1 MCPASGLTSRQG
13 GRLAQPWHRSLIYWT
28 RNTHISLQE
37 EQPDAAICPGNG
49 PGSPRSLQ
57 EYLYK
62 ATALPPGP
70 RGEDGGSNSPCPC
83 GSSCED
89 QPCPGPDACVVDQ
102 RLPSSQPLTSPPT
115 RRKPLPQTPCNTLPP
130 GLPPAPNAAPWS
142 HARLA
147 SPGWEEGA
155 WMLSADPPPD
165 PGLPGMLQG
174 SEPDTKSHGSHL
186 GGRLGVLR
194 GCPCCLPHT
203 PFHGPA
209 EEPAVHTALP
219 RGVLLESILSRAL
232 ASQLLKGSGAPSPPS
247 SAGSSFLPGA
257 PPSCFT
263 GRAWPLHCRPASG
276 GGAQA
281 GGMGRAAGS
290 PELGDSSLWPHIHTG
305 PGVLPHLAPRP
316 ISSVP

>member
-1 MCPASGLTSRQG
+1 MPRPRRLCCGPAAAVFSAPHLSPLKPDVNPSPKHRAI
-13 GRLAQPWHRSLIYWT
+13 LSPW
-28 RNTHISLQE
+28 
-37 EQPDAAICPGNG
+37 
-49 PGSPRSLQ
+49 GSHL
-57 EYLYK
+57 
-62 ATALPPGP
+62 LP
-70 RGEDGGSNSPCPC
+70 
-83 GSSCED
+83 
-89 QPCPGPDACVVDQ
+89 
-102 RLPSSQPLTSPPT
+102 
-115 RRKPLPQTPCNTLPP
+115 TLP
-130 GLPPAPNAAPWS
+130 PWS

-155 WMLSADPPPD
+155 WILSADPPPD

-194 GCPCCLPHT
+194 GCPFCLPHI
-203 PFHGPA
+203 PFRGPA

-247 SAGSSFLPGA
+247 SAGSSSLPGA
-257 PPSCFT
+257 PSSCFT

-281 GGMGRAAGS
+281 GGMGRVAGS

>member
-13 GRLAQPWHRSLIYWT
+13 GRLAQPWHRPLIYWT

-37 EQPDAAICPGNG
+37 EQPDAAVCPGNG

-62 ATALPPGP
+62 AMALLPGP

-102 RLPSSQPLTSPPT
+102 RLPSSQPLTSSPP
-115 RRKPLPQTPCNTLPP
+115 KPDVNPSPKHRAILSPCGSHLLPTL
-130 GLPPAPNAAPWS
+130 LPWS

-186 GGRLGVLR
+186 GGRLGVL
-194 GCPCCLPHT
+194 
-203 PFHGPA
+203 
-209 EEPAVHTALP
+209 
-219 RGVLLESILSRAL
+219 
-232 ASQLLKGSGAPSPPS
+232 
-247 SAGSSFLPGA
+247 
-257 PPSCFT
+257 
-263 GRAWPLHCRPASG
+263 
-276 GGAQA
+276 
-281 GGMGRAAGS
+281 
-290 PELGDSSLWPHIHTG
+290 
-305 PGVLPHLAPRP
+305 
-316 ISSVP
+316 